1 MSFTLFSRR
10 RFIAATLA
18 VLAALPAAQ
27 ALAAPFASERI
38 TVRTEGAGP
47 DVVLVPGLN
56 SSPRAWAST
65 VAALPGYRYHLVQL
79 SGFAGQPAGANKEGL
94 VAAPAAEE
102 IARYI
107 RESNLKQPA
116 VIGHSMGGTIGLML
130 ASRHPESLSRLMV
143 VDMFPYLGT
152 FFAGPGAPP
161 ERVAA
166 IADQIAAHLRGAT
179 PEQRSKRAGETIAG
193 MVDTE
198 SMRAGATADVL
209 ASDAD
214 VGSRAMRELIVTNLI
229 PELPKIAVPVT
240 VLYVQPKS
248 VPLPAEQFDAVYRS
262 GYAPVKQLTL
272 KRIPD
277 SAHFIMWDQPQRFQ
291 GEVKTFLETGGASA
305 AAALPS
311 TSGTGSAQARN
322 CRNTRPAYPVRAQR
336 EEMEGVVKAA
346 VLIAA
351 DGSYLKGKIRKSSGW
366 PLLDDATIAAA
377 AGWCW
382 KPTYENGVPVEAWQE
397 FDYEWSL
404 G

>member
-1 MSFTLFSRR
+1 MSITLFSRR
-10 RFIAATLA
+10 RFIAATVALLA
-18 VLAALPAAQ
+18 VLSSTQ
-27 ALAAPFASERI
+27 ALAAPFASNRI

-47 DVVLVPGLN
+47 DVVLIPGLN

-79 SGFAGQPAGANKEGL
+79 SGFAGQPADANGEGL

-130 ASRHPESLSRLMV
+130 ASRHPDALSRLMV

-166 IADQIAAHLRGAT
+166 IADEIGAHMRAAT
-179 PEQRSKRAGETIAG
+179 PEQRSQGASDTIAR

-198 SMRAGATADVL
+198 AMRAGAVADSI
-209 ASDAD
+209 ASDPG
-214 VGSRAMRELIVTNLI
+214 VGSRAYRELIVTNLI
-229 PELPKIAVPVT
+229 PELAKIAVPVT
-240 VLYVQPKS
+240 VLYVQPKN
-248 VPLPAEQFDAVYRS
+248 VPIPAEQFDAVYKN
-262 GYAPVKQLTL
+262 GYAPVKNLTL

-291 GEVKTFLETGGASA
+291 GEVKAFLEAGAAPA
-305 AAALPS
+305 AAAP
-311 TSGTGSAQARN
+311 GTGSAQARN
-322 CRNTRPAYPVRAQR
+322 CRSTRPAYPERAQR
-336 EEMEGVVKAA
+336 QEMEGVVKAA

-351 DGSYLKGKIRKSSGW
+351 DGRYLKGKIRKSSGW
-366 PLLDDATIAAA
+366 PLLDDTTLAAA
-377 AGWCW
+377 SGWCW

-397 FDYEWSL
+397 FDYTWSL
-404 G
+404 Q